1 MKNFVQNIISF
12 SLRNRFFVFF
22 MTLILIVS
30 GVISYQN
37 TPIEA
42 FPDVTNP
49 RVRIISQ
56 WPGKSAEELEK
67 FVTLPIEV
75 EVNSTPGK
83 TEVRSISLF
92 GLSVVTI
99 AFGDD
104 VDEFKARQLVANRI
118 MNVDLPD
125 GVDSEMEPSS
135 GPTGEIFRYTLKSD
149 HQSVRE
155 LKTLQDWTIERQ
167 LRAVPGIADVVSF
180 GGEVKIFEVS
190 ADPHLMSQYDITAL
204 ELYEALE
211 RSNVN
216 VGGDVIEKR
225 NQAYVVRGIGLL
237 NNKEEIENV
246 IIERNGNTT
255 VLVKNVAK
263 VQETFA
269 PKLGIVGL
277 NDDPDLVQGI
287 VVMRRGENPSEVI
300 ERLQVKIQDL
310 NERVLPEGTQIE
322 PFYDRAELIEYT
334 TDTVMKNLA
343 EGIFFVV
350 IFVLLF
356 MADWRTTFIVSIIIP
371 LSLLFA
377 LVCMRMKGMSANLL
391 SLGAI
396 DFGIIIDGA
405 VVMVEGLFVVLDK
418 RARELGMEKFNKLS
432 KLGLIKSA
440 GSKLG
445 ANLFSSQ
452 LITILALVPIFAF
465 QKVEGKMFSPLA
477 YTFGFALLG
486 ALIMSLTLVPV
497 LVSVLLKK
505 NVREKEN
512 FFTRFMQ
519 KMFYGA
525 FSWAYKRKRLTV
537 LLSGA
542 VLSVGLF
549 FGSRLGTEFLP
560 QLNEGAIYIRAFMPI
575 SSSLSESYDMTQK
588 LRKTIRETPEVRG
601 VLSQTGRPN
610 DGTDPTGF
618 FNIEFHVDLYPQ
630 DEWERGLSKQEIIT
644 ELEDKLNDYQGV
656 SFNFSQPI
664 MDNVEEAVTGVKG
677 ALALKIYGNDL
688 FQLEDLANEA
698 KNIME
703 GVDGITDLNVIK
715 LIGQPELRIDLNQ
728 EKMALYGVA
737 TADAQSVIEMAI
749 GGKAATQLYEDE
761 RRFDIR
767 VRYQE
772 EFRQDSDM
780 IGHIKVPTLDG
791 GMVQLG
797 EIADITTQTGPA
809 FVYRS
814 GGERFVAITFSVRGR
829 DLGSAVAEAQEKV
842 EGTLNISKGMHF
854 SWDGEFENME
864 RAQNRLMQVVPVV
877 MVMIFLVLLT
887 TFNNVKDASIVMM
900 NVPFALIGG
909 ILGLTFFT
917 MNFGISAGVGF
928 IALFG
933 ICVQNG
939 VLLVSKFKSNLQEGM
954 GLDDAVHNGVKS
966 RIRPVL
972 MTAVTDFVGLLP
984 ASMSTGIGSES
995 QKPLAVVI
1003 VWGIL
1008 TATVLTLIVFP
1019 VFFSIF
1025 YSRKKA

>member
-1 MKNFVQNIISF
+1 MRNFVQNIIGF

-56 WPGKSAEELEK
+56 WPGRSAEEIEK
-67 FVTLPIEV
+67 LVTLPIEI

-118 MNVDLPD
+118 MNVDLPE

-135 GPTGEIFRYTLKSD
+135 GPTGEIYRYTLKSD
-149 HQSVRE
+149 KLSVRE
-155 LKTLQDWTIERQ
+155 LKTLQDWTIERK
-167 LRAVPGIADVVSF
+167 LRAVPGVADIVSF

-190 ADPHLMSQYDITAL
+190 ADPHLMQQYDITSL
-204 ELYEALE
+204 ELFEALE

-225 NQAYVVRGIGLL
+225 NQAYVVRGLGLL
-237 NNKEEIENV
+237 NNKAEIENV
-246 IIERNGNTT
+246 IIERNNNTT
-255 VLVKNVAK
+255 VLVKNVAQVK
-263 VQETFA
+263 ETFA

-277 NDDPDLVQGI
+277 NDDPDLVEGI

-300 ERLQVKIQDL
+300 ERLKLKIEEL
-310 NERVLPEGTQIE
+310 NERVLPEGTSID
-322 PFYDRAELIEYT
+322 PFYDRSELIDFT
-334 TDTVMKNLA
+334 TNTVTKNLA

-350 IFVLLF
+350 VFVLLF

-377 LVCMRMKGMSANLL
+377 LVCMRIKGMSANLL
-391 SLGAI
+391 SLGAV

-405 VVMVEGLFVVLDK
+405 VVMVEGLFVILDRK
-418 RARELGMEKFNKLS
+418 AKSLGMERFNKLS
-432 KLGLIKSA
+432 KLGLIKEA

-452 LITILALVPIFAF
+452 MITILALVPIFAF

-477 YTFGFALLG
+477 FTFGFALLG

-497 LVSVLLKK
+497 LVSVLLNK
-505 NVREKEN
+505 NVSEKEN

-519 KMFYGA
+519 KIFYGA
-525 FSWAYKRKRLTV
+525 FSWAYARKKLT
-537 LLSGA
+537 LMISGA
-542 VLSVGLF
+542 VFSIGMF
-549 FGSRLGTEFLP
+549 FGSQLGTEFLP

-575 SSSLSESYDMTQK
+575 SVSLTESYDMTQK
-588 LRKTIRETPEVRG
+588 LREEIRTIPEVRG

-630 DEWERGLSKQEIIT
+630 EEWNRGLTKQEIIS
-644 ELEDKLNDYQGV
+644 ELEEKLNDYQGV

-688 FQLEDLANEA
+688 FQLEELAEEA
-698 KNIME
+698 KDIME
-703 GVDGITDLNVIK
+703 GVEGIADLNVIK

-728 EKMALYGVA
+728 ERLAMYGVA

-749 GGKAATQLYEDE
+749 GGKAATQLYEEE

-767 VRYQE
+767 IRYKEEYRSDIQE
-772 EFRQDSDM
+772 
-780 IGHIKVPTLDG
+780 IGNIKVPTLDG
-791 GMVQLG
+791 GMVQLR

-829 DLGSAVAEAQEKV
+829 DLGGAVAEAKEKV
-842 EGTLNISKGMHF
+842 ESTLQLDKGMYY
-854 SWDGEFENME
+854 SWDGEFKNME
-864 RAQNRLMQVVPVV
+864 RAQNRLKQVVPIV
-877 MVMIFLVLLT
+877 MVLIFLVLLT
-887 TFNNVKDASIVMM
+887 TFNNVKDASLVMM
-900 NVPFALIGG
+900 NVPFALVGG

-917 MNFGISAGVGF
+917 INFGISAGVGF

-939 VLLVSKFKSNLQEGM
+939 VLLVSKFKSNIQEGM
-954 GLDDAVHNGVKS
+954 SLDDAVHQGVKS

-1008 TATVLTLIVFP
+1008 TATILTLIVFP
-1019 VFFSIF
+1019 VIFSVF
-1025 YSRKKA
+1025 YKKKSI